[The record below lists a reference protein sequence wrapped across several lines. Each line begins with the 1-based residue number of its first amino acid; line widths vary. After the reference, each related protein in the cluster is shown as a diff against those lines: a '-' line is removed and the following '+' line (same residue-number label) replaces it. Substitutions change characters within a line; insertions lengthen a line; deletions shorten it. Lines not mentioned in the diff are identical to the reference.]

1 MKDQLSE
8 RAIAIAA
15 GHILQERFNAVA
27 SSESV
32 LYAENDV
39 LLRKEPD
46 QQPVFVKYLVGRNP
60 DLAKRMLN
68 RRAFKMALRNM
79 MCKTIL

>member
-1 MKDQLSE
+1 MNDQLSE
-8 RAIAIAA
+8 QAIAIAA
-15 GHILQERFNAVA
+15 GQILQQRFIAVV
-27 SSESV
+27 STESV

-60 DLAKRMLN
+60 DLAKHIFN
-68 RRAFKMALRNM
+68 RRKFKIK
-79 MCKTIL
+79 KTL